1 MTTLESYVALRDG
14 ILADLIADLSSPFDS
29 YSIDGQSVN
38 RSRWRQW
45 AIDTLFKLNELI
57 QAEDPYEIRSSVL

>member
-1 MTTLESYVALRDG
+1 MTVADLEALRDG

-45 AIDTLFKLNELI
+45 AIDTLFKLNELL
-57 QAEDPYEIRSSVL
+57 QAMDPYEIRTAAL

>member
-1 MTTLESYVALRDG
+1 MTVADLEALRDG

-45 AIDTLFKLNELI
+45 AIDTLFKLNELL
-57 QAEDPYEIRSSVL
+57 QAMDPYEIRTAVL